1 MQTEI
6 DELKSQVNRLTP
18 QNSSVPPST
27 QHPHTRPTTKP
38 KPKSRKLLGDP
49 LKVIINYDRAKRY
62 WQAKQLQRCGAHL
75 KRDLQSRI
83 DHHDHQVKRL
93 RDELKRLVE
102 SMFLIWYNYRSNSIA
117 WKTFQSQMRHLR
129 KSVNSLLLHG
139 VYSGNQRLIRT
150 CRELYNSRKWPWTF
164 TEVEGIEPTNNA
176 AEQALRLAVIYRKL
190 WFGTQS
196 EKRSRFVERMLM
208 VSEISRLQK
217 RSAYQWI
224 TEAVEASLHEQQAP
238 SLFNKP

>member
-1 MQTEI
+1 M
-6 DELKSQVNRLTP
+6 
-18 QNSSVPPST
+18 
-27 QHPHTRPTTKP
+27 
-38 KPKSRKLLGDP
+38 
-49 LKVIINYDRAKRY
+49 
-62 WQAKQLQRCGAHL
+62 
-75 KRDLQSRI
+75 
-83 DHHDHQVKRL
+83 
-93 RDELKRLVE
+93 
-102 SMFLIWYNYRSNSIA
+102 YNHRN
-117 WKTFQSQMRHLR
+117 WL
-129 KSVNSLLLHG
+129 
-139 VYSGNQRLIRT
+139 
-150 CRELYNSRKWPWTF
+150 WTF